1 MAAAVA
7 TSPAD
12 YIGLS
17 ATLPRSAI
25 SQRVKFCRPNY
36 WTVRIAP
43 DTSAPL
49 GCCKAPDRGAAR
61 LKTRAHN
68 AGRALC
74 PSLRNSGWD
83 RERQALSGRD
93 EIDHALTVARAQL
106 LETIA
111 TGRALTAMP

>member
-1 MAAAVA
+1 MKCADELVGLVMA
-7 TSPAD
+7 SHIPF
-12 YIGLS
+12 LE
-17 ATLPRSAI
+17 AI
-25 SQRVKFCRPNY
+25 SAVRIIG
-36 WTVRIAP
+36 VRIAP
-43 DTSAPL
+43 ATSAPL

-74 PSLRNSGWD
+74 PRLRNSGWY